1 MDVFFAIL
9 FQILS
14 LLILILIIVGIV
26 KLLRSENK
34 NKRILGKVIIGILLA
49 PFVIVIL
56 LFLACLVIFS
66 GASLLHL

>member
-34 NKRILGKVIIGILLA
+34 RILGKVIIGILLA

-66 GASLLHL
+66 GTSLLHL